1 MKAKKL
7 GNSISING
15 EIDDNYQIPPGIR
28 ITLETGAT
36 FKGINVGGQVLY
48 NNEYIVKIFSLN
60 QSQELQLIP
69 RELIQTEFLTHETEE
84 LEPLS
89 PAIPTLHETLTPPPG
104 KIDSAPED
112 WGLPIT
118 LHTSCSTQRTKQKFE
133 TSATVKTKK
142 VEETPAI
149 QTLEIFSEA
158 SKEGNN
164 SADTIQLV
172 GQESPA
178 EATSIESHGCFC
190 ILL

>member
-1 MKAKKL
+1 M
-7 GNSISING
+7 
-15 EIDDNYQIPPGIR
+15 
-28 ITLETGAT
+28 
-36 FKGINVGGQVLY
+36 
-48 NNEYIVKIFSLN
+48 
-60 QSQELQLIP
+60 QLIP

-89 PAIPTLHETLTPPPG
+89 PAIPTLHETLTPPPE

-112 WGLPIT
+112 WGLPII

-158 SKEGNN
+158 SKEENH

-172 GQESPA
+172 LCASHTRPPLRQVRSPLY
-178 EATSIESHGCFC
+178 TKYLYSFC
-190 ILL
+190 HPPFQILV